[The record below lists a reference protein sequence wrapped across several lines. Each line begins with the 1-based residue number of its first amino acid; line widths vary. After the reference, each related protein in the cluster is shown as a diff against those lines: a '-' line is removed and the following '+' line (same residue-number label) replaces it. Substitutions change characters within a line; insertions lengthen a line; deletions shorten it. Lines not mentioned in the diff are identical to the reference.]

1 MSTAISG
8 LEANGQAL
16 SVIADNVVNAN
27 TTGFKGSR
35 AEFHSI
41 LAQDVIDAIGLQLG
55 RGVTMS
61 GIATLFTQGPLTR
74 TDRGTDL
81 AINGNGFFVLKDNNN
96 SVVYTRDGSFRFDKE
111 GWLTTLGGSRVQAYG
126 ATQEGKITGKLGD
139 VRIPYSTIPAKPT
152 SRIDLQCNLDARTD
166 IGPPLDMEKPDQ
178 TSQFTSAIQVFD
190 SIGNPHAVSV
200 YFNKTAD
207 SFWEWHAM
215 ADGADMAGG
224 KAGSPVEM
232 ANGTLTFDQEGK
244 LYSQSQNLVN
254 TSFANGA
261 VPNQKLEFLFGDP
274 IDKVGTGLKGTVQYG
289 SKNNTMRLGQD
300 GWTAG
305 TPVDIS
311 IDQEGLVSAF
321 YTNGQNRTL
330 GQLATA
336 RFDASERLKKIGENQ
351 FRETL
356 QSGQALIGK
365 PNSAGR
371 GVIVNK
377 SLELSN
383 VDLAKEFVDMI
394 KIQRGF
400 QASTKSIVTA
410 NDMLEEVLNIKRN

>member
-1 MSTAISG
+1 
-8 LEANGQAL
+8 
-16 SVIADNVVNAN
+16 
-27 TTGFKGSR
+27 
-35 AEFHSI
+35 
-41 LAQDVIDAIGLQLG
+41 
-55 RGVTMS
+55 
-61 GIATLFTQGPLTR
+61 
-74 TDRGTDL
+74 
-81 AINGNGFFVLKDNNN
+81 
-96 SVVYTRDGSFRFDKE
+96 
-111 GWLTTLGGSRVQAYG
+111 
-126 ATQEGKITGKLGD
+126 
-139 VRIPYSTIPAKPT
+139 
-152 SRIDLQCNLDARTD
+152 
-166 IGPPLDMEKPDQ
+166 
-178 TSQFTSAIQVFD
+178 
-190 SIGNPHAVSV
+190 
-200 YFNKTAD
+200 
-207 SFWEWHAM
+207 
-215 ADGADMAGG
+215 
-224 KAGSPVEM
+224 
-232 ANGTLTFDQEGK
+232 
-244 LYSQSQNLVN
+244 VN